1 MTFHLLKYLIVAL
14 IFIYRWK
21 KNSIQNKKGIYSL
34 GLKKGLIKDYRLWDP
49 TIKEKKVVSR
59 DVFDEKHMLKKDQGQ
74 MKLLLKKNST
84 TWPIIEMKF
93 EENLIKYEIPPN
105 WCPY

>member
-1 MTFHLLKYLIVAL
+1 M
-14 IFIYRWK
+14 
-21 KNSIQNKKGIYSL
+21 

-74 MKLLLKKNST
+74 MKLLLKK
-84 TWPIIEMKF
+84 KF
-93 EENLIKYEIPPN
+93 NYMTNHRDEI
-105 WCPY
+105 